1 MYCTCMLFFGF
12 QLEPHHLVDR
22 NMHKQKSLERML
34 ILVGSRFQNTGSN
47 MDTFWLLKRTF
58 EMKRSIRKKYDLHTR
73 GIFFKFHIDRNYYP
87 GWMSFEFHIRE
98 QYWRI
103 NSLLSELQVWVWV
116 HFFMSGIHVWP
127 SHIISSACQL

>member
-1 MYCTCMLFFGF
+1 MLFFGF

-58 EMKRSIRKKYDLHTR
+58 
-73 GIFFKFHIDRNYYP
+73 
-87 GWMSFEFHIRE
+87 
-98 QYWRI
+98 
-103 NSLLSELQVWVWV
+103 
-116 HFFMSGIHVWP
+116 
-127 SHIISSACQL
+127 